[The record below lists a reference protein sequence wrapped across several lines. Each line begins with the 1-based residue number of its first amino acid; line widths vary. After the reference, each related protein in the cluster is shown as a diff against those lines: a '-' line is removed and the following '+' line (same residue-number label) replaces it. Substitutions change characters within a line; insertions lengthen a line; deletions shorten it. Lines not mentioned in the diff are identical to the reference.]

1 MQMIDE
7 FTDVNEGEKEL
18 MKMWN
23 LHVMKHGYVGDCQLP
38 LACDMF
44 LDMRGRDLLQKN
56 LYRNFVLHM
65 CSLFDYGLVSPEVI
79 YKTIQKLQVSGYST
93 LGVYELLRLSRFLV
107 MEYVLLLSLTYERS
121 RLADS
126 AHNLTNCIFERFF
139 RRLHFYSFTFILGL
153 WYVERPSSLA

>member
-1 MQMIDE
+1 MWLQQKTMQMIDE

-93 LGVYELLRLSRFLV
+93 LGVYELLRLSRFLE
-107 MEYVLLLSLTYERS
+107 MNYVLLLSLT
-121 RLADS
+121 
-126 AHNLTNCIFERFF
+126 
-139 RRLHFYSFTFILGL
+139 
-153 WYVERPSSLA
+153 